1 MHPSGT
7 FYFDTLRM
15 SSLYLWRE
23 FGDLRSEMGFFP
35 LVWGTL
41 SVRGGLVWIL
51 PEQEMPKVSLKC
63 SKVCLIRFFLST
75 LKAP

>member
-1 MHPSGT
+1 MRFHAKYDQEQNGTEVHPSGT

-41 SVRGGLVWIL
+41 SVRG
-51 PEQEMPKVSLKC
+51 
-63 SKVCLIRFFLST
+63 
-75 LKAP
+75 A

>member
-1 MHPSGT
+1 MQNMTRSRTGLRCTLQET

-35 LVWGTL
+35 LVWGML
-41 SVRGGLVWIL
+41 SVWGGLSMDL
-51 PEQEMPKVSLKC
+51 
-63 SKVCLIRFFLST
+63 
-75 LKAP
+75 A

>member
-15 SSLYLWRE
+15 SFLYLWRE

-35 LVWGTL
+35 LVWGMQ
-41 SVRGGLVWIL
+41 SVLGGGLSMDL
-51 PEQEMPKVSLKC
+51 
-63 SKVCLIRFFLST
+63 
-75 LKAP
+75 A